1 MQFTTVRSKEKDYD
15 IYLKSEKLV
24 HSQQEHEKN
33 VSQLFGSGK
42 NWFLAI
48 CYLQIRREKKVDP
61 AKTKKCSSLLQG
73 KRLFGEQKKVDPCYF
88 GDQKMQ
94 FTTVRSKEKDY
105 DIYLK
110 SEKLVH
116 SQQEHEKN
124 VSQLFGSGKNWF
136 LAISSLTNTVAAI
149 SRRET
154 IGSLLFGY
162 QKMQF
167 TTVRSKEKDYD
178 IYLKSEKLVH
188 SQQEHEKYVSQLFES
203 GKKEFQAI
211 SSLQN
216 TVAVIWR
223 QKKVDPCYLLFVRSK
238 EKEQDI
244 LKSEKLVYRQQ
255 DHEKNVSQLFGS
267 GKNSAISSLTN
278 TVTAIWREKKVDP
291 CYFQTKK
298 CSSQLLGARKKIMT
312 SI

>member
-24 HSQQEHEKN
+24 HSQQEYEKIC
-33 VSQLFGSGK
+33 FP
-42 NWFLAI
+42 AI
-48 CYLQIRREKKVDP
+48 WKWKKLVPSYFEPDKHCCSYLEREK
-61 AKTKKCSSLLQG
+61 SGSLL
-73 KRLFGEQKKVDPCYF
+73 F

-149 SRRET
+149 WREKKVDPCYLET
-154 IGSLLFGY
+154 KKCSSQLLGAR
-162 QKMQF
+162 K
-167 TTVRSKEKDYD
+167 KKDYD

-188 SQQEHEKYVSQLFES
+188 SQQEY
-203 GKKEFQAI
+203 
-211 SSLQN
+211 
-216 TVAVIWR
+216 
-223 QKKVDPCYLLFVRSK
+223 
-238 EKEQDI
+238 
-244 LKSEKLVYRQQ
+244 
-255 DHEKNVSQLFGS
+255 EKNVSQLFGS
-267 GKNSAISSLTN
+267 GKNWFLAISSLTN
-278 TVTAIWREKKVDP
+278 TVAAIWREKKVDP
-291 CYFQTKK
+291 CYLETKK